1 MGDPWQQ
8 GGVFI
13 IRPGNRVEFAYISAE
28 AGDHPSAEADV
39 SALDKFGG
47 KKGGRP
53 QVLAS
58 E

>member
-13 IRPGNRVEFAYISAE
+13 IRPGNRVDSAYISAE
-28 AGDHPSAEADV
+28 AGDHPSAEAILY
-39 SALDKFGG
+39 ALDKLGH
-47 KKGGRP
+47 KKGGRRRC
-53 QVLAS
+53 

>member
-13 IRPGNRVEFAYISAE
+13 IRPGNRVDSAYISAE
-28 AGDHPSAEADV
+28 AGDHPSAEAILY
-39 SALDKFGG
+39 ALEKLGH
-47 KKGGRP
+47 KKGGRRRC
-53 QVLAS
+53 